1 LAPSTTALRD
11 AVRGIGPFDSG
22 MTLLQR
28 QGFANGSFY
37 DSKPTVTGSENQQ
50 KATLL
55 LQTDQVRVGMAG
67 NLANYQFID
76 RNGNL
81 VTGAQVD
88 YNGSPAGYN
97 LDPQEDIV
105 YISKHDNQT
114 LFDINVYA
122 APQATS
128 MADRVRIQTWA

>member
-1 LAPSTTALRD
+1 
-11 AVRGIGPFDSG
+11 
-22 MTLLQR
+22 
-28 QGFANGSFY
+28 
-37 DSKPTVTGSENQQ
+37 
-50 KATLL
+50 
-55 LQTDQVRVGMAG
+55 MAG

-97 LDPQEDIV
+97 LDPQEDIT

-128 MADRVRIQTWA
+128 MEDRVRMQNVGLSTVVLGQGVPFLHAGSELLRSKSLDRDSYNSGDWFNKLDFTYYGQQLRRGTAARLGE